1 MAVIRTAIVIIFFLT
16 SFATQA
22 QPRSP
27 ETEPSVWLYNQ
38 TQDQVVVER
47 NANQIRPFASIT
59 KLMTAMIVIDQD
71 WNWERRLQLN
81 KLAGSRLPTGKYTRG
96 ELLRALLIN
105 SNNAAAETFAADYPG
120 GRSAFLQAMNQR
132 AWNLGMYSTQ
142 FQDPSGL
149 SSGNVSNAEDLGTM
163 IRAAGEYSI
172 IRDISTQSHM
182 AVETRSRK
190 RTRTMELN
198 NTNGR
203 ALGMIDNVRVGK
215 TGFTNPAGF
224 CMGLQ
229 VQQQG
234 EVYLVVVLGAKNSA
248 KRLDLVKNLLYN
260 HTVESI
266 NAKNSDSNRRSRHSQ
281 TR

>member
-22 QPRSP
+22 RPRPP
-27 ETEPSVWLYNQ
+27 EPEPSVWLYNQ
-38 TQDQVVVER
+38 TQDQVVAEK
-47 NANQIRPFASIT
+47 NAYQVRPFASIT

-71 WNWERRLQLN
+71 WNWERRLQLS
-81 KLAGSRLPTGKYTRG
+81 KLAGSRLPTGRYTRG

-105 SNNAAAETFAADYPG
+105 SDNAAAETFAADYPG
-120 GRSAFLQAMNQR
+120 GRSAFLHAMNQR

-149 SSGNVSNAEDLGTM
+149 SSGNVSNAGDLGTM

-172 IRDISTQSHM
+172 IRDISTQSHV

-190 RTRTMELN
+190 RTRIMELN

-203 ALGMIDNVRVGK
+203 ALGMINNVRVSK

-224 CMGLQ
+224 CMALQ

-260 HTVESI
+260 HTAEVADTPRQS
-266 NAKNSDSNRRSRHSQ
+266 KKYRSK
-281 TR
+281 

>member
-1 MAVIRTAIVIIFFLT
+1 MIRTAIVIIFFLT

-22 QPRSP
+22 RPRPSEP
-27 ETEPSVWLYNQ
+27 EPSVWLYNQ
-38 TQDQVVVER
+38 TQDQVVAEK
-47 NANQIRPFASIT
+47 NAYQIRPFASIT

-71 WNWERRLQLN
+71 WNWQRSLQLS
-81 KLAGSRLPTGKYTRG
+81 KLAGSRLPTGRYTRG

-105 SNNAAAETFAADYPG
+105 SDNAAAETFAADYPG

-149 SSGNVSNAEDLGTM
+149 SSGNVSNAGDLGTM

-172 IRDISTQSHM
+172 IRDISTQSHL

-190 RTRTMELN
+190 RTQIMELN

-203 ALGMIDNVRVGK
+203 ALGMINNVRVSK

-224 CMGLQ
+224 CMALQ

-248 KRLDLVKNLLYN
+248 KRLDLVQNLLYN
-260 HTVESI
+260 HTAEVVDTPR
-266 NAKNSDSNRRSRHSQ
+266 KSRKH
-281 TR
+281 RPK

>member
-1 MAVIRTAIVIIFFLT
+1 MAVIQTAIVIIFFLT

-22 QPRSP
+22 RPRP
-27 ETEPSVWLYNQ
+27 LEPEPSVWLYNQ

-47 NANQIRPFASIT
+47 NAYQIRPFASIT

-71 WNWERRLQLN
+71 RNWERRLQLS
-81 KLAGSRLPTGKYTRG
+81 KLVGSRLPTGKYTRG

-105 SNNAAAETFAADYPG
+105 SDNAAAETFAADYPG

-132 AWNLGMYSTQ
+132 AWSLGMYSTQ

-149 SSGNVSNAEDLGTM
+149 SSGNISNAGDLGTM

-172 IRDISTQSHM
+172 IRDISTQSHV

-190 RTRTMELN
+190 RTRIMELN

-260 HTVESI
+260 HTVEVVDI
-266 NAKNSDSNRRSRHSQ
+266 PRKPKKHRPK
-281 TR
+281 

>member
-1 MAVIRTAIVIIFFLT
+1 MAVLKTSIIIIFLLT
-16 SFATQA
+16 NLIAQA
-22 QPRSP
+22 RPRLP
-27 ETEPSVWLYNQ
+27 EAEPSIWLYNQ
-38 TQDQVVVER
+38 SQDQVVAER
-47 NANQIRPFASIT
+47 NALEIRPFASIT

-71 WNWERRLQLN
+71 WNWERRLPLSR
-81 KLAGSRLPTGKYTRG
+81 LAGSRLPPGTYTRR
-96 ELLRALLIN
+96 ELLNALLVK
-105 SNNAAAETFAADYPG
+105 SDNAAAETFAADYPG
-120 GRSAFLQAMNQR
+120 GRSAFVQAMNQR

-149 SSGNVSNAEDLGTM
+149 SSGNVSNAGDLGAM

-172 IRDISTQSHM
+172 IRDISTQSHV

-190 RTRTMELN
+190 RTRIMELN

-224 CMGLQ
+224 CIGMQ
-229 VQQQG
+229 VEQQG
-234 EVYLVVVLGAKNSA
+234 ETYVVVVLGARNST

-260 HTVESI
+260 HSVEF
-266 NAKNSDSNRRSRHSQ
+266 AETQPQPKRRRH
-281 TR
+281 R

>member
-1 MAVIRTAIVIIFFLT
+1 MIRTAIVIIFFLT

-22 QPRSP
+22 RPRSLEP
-27 ETEPSVWLYNQ
+27 EPSVWLYNQ
-38 TQDQVVVER
+38 TQDHLVVER
-47 NANQIRPFASIT
+47 NAHQIRPFASIT

-71 WNWERRLQLN
+71 WNWERRLQLS
-81 KLAGSRLPTGKYTRG
+81 KLADSRLPTGKYTRG

-120 GRSAFLQAMNQR
+120 GRAAFLQAMNQR
-132 AWNLGMYSTQ
+132 AWSLGMYSTQ

-149 SSGNVSNAEDLGTM
+149 SSGNVSNAGDLGAM

-224 CMGLQ
+224 CVGLQ
-229 VQQQG
+229 VEQQG

-260 HTVESI
+260 HTVEST
-266 NAKNSDSNRRSRHSQ
+266 NAKDSDSNRRSGRLQ

>member
-1 MAVIRTAIVIIFFLT
+1 MAVIRTVIVIIFFLT

-22 QPRSP
+22 RPRPP
-27 ETEPSVWLYNQ
+27 EPEPSVWLYNQ

-47 NANQIRPFASIT
+47 NAYQIRPFASIT

-71 WNWERRLQLN
+71 WNWERRLQLS
-81 KLAGSRLPTGKYTRG
+81 KLAGSRLPTGRYTRG

-105 SNNAAAETFAADYPG
+105 SDNAAAETFAADYPG
-120 GRSAFLQAMNQR
+120 GRSAFLHAMNQR

-149 SSGNVSNAEDLGTM
+149 SSGNVSNAGDLGTM

-172 IRDISTQSHM
+172 IRDISTQSHV
-182 AVETRSRK
+182 AVETHGRK
-190 RTRTMELN
+190 RTRIMELN

-203 ALGMIDNVRVGK
+203 ALGMINNVRVSK

-224 CMGLQ
+224 CMALQ
-229 VQQQG
+229 VQQQDD
-234 EVYLVVVLGAKNSA
+234 VYLVVVLGAKNSA

-260 HTVESI
+260 HTVEI
-266 NAKNSDSNRRSRHSQ
+266 VDTSRKSRKH
-281 TR
+281 RPK